1 MITIILYTTA
11 GCHLCDLA
19 DVILQQL
26 STSYELT
33 INHTEIGDDDEL
45 VECYGTAI
53 PVLKFND
60 NSELLWPFS
69 QQDIEIKIEQLHA

>member
-19 DVILQQL
+19 DVILQEL
-26 STSYELT
+26 SNSYEVT

-45 VECYGTAI
+45 VRRYGTII
-53 PVLKFND
+53 PVVKFID
-60 NSELLWPFS
+60 DSEIMWPFS
-69 QQDIEIKIEQLHA
+69 QQDIEIKIEQLQV